1 MNIWA
6 IIYNLLV
13 IPIIGVFYRLLWFF
27 NKKIKL
33 REQNIDKHLDGLPTK
48 NKNKL
53 RILLHSS
60 SMGEFEQAKPLI
72 ERLKRKSENIEII
85 ASFYSPSGLEN
96 QKSYKYIDYN
106 VYMPFD
112 SLKNARKFV
121 SKTNPDI
128 AVFIRYD
135 IWYNHIAMFKLN
147 HIPLLLINATKPGSF
162 WGSFFLTKSF
172 FKNIYSFFNEIY
184 TLGEKHTEYFN
195 SLKIQSSI
203 VNSADTRYDRIME
216 KVTQNL
222 NSEILDRS
230 IFKSKKVLVLGSS
243 WEKEEKLVSEIYDSY
258 KDRLFFIIVPHEP
271 TQEHLNMS
279 KSLFDNSIFLSEYD
293 KNKNYDVS
301 AIIVDSIGVLLGLY
315 SYADAAFVGG
325 GFGKNVHSLSEP
337 AGYSLP
343 LCCGPNLDRSPDA
356 EGLLKLGSLQI
367 INNLNDLIIF
377 INDILNDEK
386 AGNMGYNSGKYIKD
400 KIGSSNIITSK
411 ILELAEKKQNMYADM
426 TH

>member
-6 IIYNLLV
+6 IIYNLLA
-13 IPIIGVFYRLLWFF
+13 IPIIGILYRVLYLF
-27 NKKIKL
+27 NNKIKQ

-85 ASFYSPSGLEN
+85 ASFYSPSGFEN

-128 AVFIRYD
+128 VVFIRYD
-135 IWYNHIAMFKLN
+135 IWRNHIAMFKLN

-162 WGSFFLTKSF
+162 WGSFFITKSF

-195 SLKIQSSI
+195 SLNLESRI

-216 KVTQNL
+216 KVTKNL
-222 NSEILDRS
+222 NSDILDRNV
-230 IFKSKKVLVLGSS
+230 FQGKKVLVLGSS
-243 WEKEEKLVSEIYDSY
+243 WEKEEKMVSEIYNRY
-258 KDRLFFIIVPHEP
+258 KDKIFFIVVPHEP
-271 TQEHLNMS
+271 TREHLEMS
-279 KSLFDNSIFLSEYD
+279 KAFFGDSIFLSEYD
-293 KNKNYDVS
+293 KNIDYNIS
-301 AIIVDSIGVLLGLY
+301 SIIVDNIGVLLGLY

-343 LCCGPNLDRSPDA
+343 LCCGPKFDRSPDA

-377 INDILNDEK
+377 INDILNKDK
-386 AGNMGYNSGKYIKD
+386 AENMGYNSGKYIKE

-411 ILELAEKKQNMYADM
+411 ILELAEKKQIMFAEIH
-426 TH
+426 T